1 MTFNSGLFKAHFK
14 YKLRVS
20 NFGGI
25 EVPVDSW
32 FYLAFTGFPAGVE
45 NMGGCTPRGS
55 SKFDEGRG
63 LESIHGGAWGLK
75 LLLKN
80 TREGAHLSV
89 RLPAISMQ
97 GGKFTKNQLLHT
109 YFSRILAILARFYSV
124 RLNGWWFVI
133 HDGVLN
139 CHDRILEPFH
149 EPFMLSW
156 AFSL

>member
-1 MTFNSGLFKAHFK
+1 M
-14 YKLRVS
+14 RVY

-45 NMGGCTPRGS
+45 NMGGGLYPPGLLKIWWKEGGLSQYMGEPVGAWVNTWGS
-55 SKFDEGRG
+55 
-63 LESIHGGAWGLK
+63 LWGLK
-75 LLLKN
+75 SPLKN

-89 RLPAISMQ
+89 KLPAISMQ
-97 GGKFTKNQLLHT
+97 GGKFTKNLLLHT